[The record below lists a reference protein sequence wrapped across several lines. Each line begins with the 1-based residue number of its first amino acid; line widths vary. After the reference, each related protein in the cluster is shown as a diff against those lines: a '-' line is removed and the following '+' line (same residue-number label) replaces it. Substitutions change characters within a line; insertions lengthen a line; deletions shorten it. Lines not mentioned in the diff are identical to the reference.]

1 MAYATATDITDLYG
15 PDALVVAD
23 RDGDGVA
30 DMAAVDRAIAS
41 ASAEIDAYIATRY
54 ALPLPSIPAHLVT
67 ICIDIAV
74 YRLALSADVLTDEHR
89 RRYDDARAFLKMVS
103 AGSAT
108 LQIIAAPDPDGG
120 EADPAAVSGQRPIV
134 AGGPERLFT
143 RETLRDI

>member
-1 MAYATATDITDLYG
+1 MPYATAFDITDLYG

-23 RDGDGVA
+23 RDGDGSA
-30 DMAAVDRAIAS
+30 DLVAVDRALAS
-41 ASAEIDAYIATRY
+41 ASAEIDAYIGTRY
-54 ALPLPSIPAHLVT
+54 ALPLPSTPAHLVT

-103 AGSAT
+103 SGAAT
-108 LQIIAAPDPDGG
+108 LQITTAADGDQT
-120 EADPAAVSGQRPIV
+120 DPAANPGPRPIV

>member
-1 MAYATATDITDLYG
+1 MLYATAADITDLYG

-23 RDGDGVA
+23 RNGMGVA
-30 DMAAVDRAIAS
+30 DAVAVDRAIAS
-41 ASAEIDAYIATRY
+41 ASAEIDAYIGTRY
-54 ALPLPSIPAHLVT
+54 ALPLPSTPAHLVT

-103 AGSAT
+103 TGTAT
-108 LQIIAAPDPDGG
+108 LQVIAATEGTETD
-120 EADPAAVSGQRPIV
+120 AAAISGPRPIV

-143 RETLRDI
+143 RETLRDV